1 VLKALWAAVDTRSS
15 VRCELGRA
23 SPGRGTMR
31 KRPFSNW
38 WLLAVLLA
46 LPIMALSQA
55 AQQTLTLQVNGR
67 PGDAPVVQMNGRSY
81 VEIDALARIV
91 SGSLSFKGNQIIL
104 TLPGSATS
112 PAPAPAS
119 ASEPANQG
127 FTKEFLRAGIEEMAA
142 IREWRSVLS
151 NAVQHGYPISED
163 WLSAYRVQAAK
174 SLNLASVAVST
185 DSDRDALGLLT
196 NEFDNMHKL
205 SNAIL
210 ESHKSMDYVAPTTLT
225 DDPLDQ
231 RIMNCAHS
239 LASMAAGRQFL
250 DDGSCH

>member
-1 VLKALWAAVDTRSS
+1 MLAA
-15 VRCELGRA
+15 
-23 SPGRGTMR
+23 
-31 KRPFSNW
+31 
-38 WLLAVLLA
+38 LLA
-46 LPIMALSQA
+46 LPIFALSQVV
-55 AQQTLTLQVNGR
+55 QQTLSLIVSGK

-81 VEIDALARIV
+81 VEIEGLARV
-91 SGSLSFKGNQIIL
+91 AGGSLSFKGNQIIL
-104 TLPGSATS
+104 TLAGAATS
-112 PAPAPAS
+112 S
-119 ASEPANQG
+119 ASPPTSTTEPANQG
-127 FTKEFLRAGIEEMAA
+127 FSKEFLRAGIEEMAA
-142 IREWRSVLS
+142 IREWRSVLA

-163 WLSAYRVQAAK
+163 WLSVYRVQAVK

-196 NEFDNMHKL
+196 NEFENMHKL
-205 SNAIL
+205 SSAIL
-210 ESHKSMDYVAPTTLT
+210 ESHKSMDYVSPTTLA